1 MFCRILHSGAFS
13 VACWS
18 HCMKNNDISTLHSF
32 YSTKKQMVISGRLSG
47 FWDGIQF
54 ILIPTYQSQK
64 MVFVSVNGLLQGFSS
79 LLTAL

>member
-1 MFCRILHSGAFS
+1 
-13 VACWS
+13 
-18 HCMKNNDISTLHSF
+18 
-32 YSTKKQMVISGRLSG
+32 MVISGRLSG